1 MFPIDPVQTLLFVDD
16 EPLILKVIDRLLRQR
31 QAPWRC
37 LFAGGVDEALSILA
51 REPVDA
57 VISDIM
63 MPVRDG
69 FDLLAALRNDPK
81 YQDLPVVILTGLN
94 DPGLKSRALDLGA
107 TDLLNKPMDPA
118 DLMSRIRSVLRLK
131 RCQDDIKR
139 QNTQL
144 ESLVRQRTAALAATR
159 LDIIWRLGKAAEF
172 RSEETGNHVIR
183 VSYYSKLLAERL
195 GLPRDEVE
203 TIFHT
208 SPLHDLGKIGIPDRI
223 LLKPA
228 PLDPEEWRLMQTHC
242 RIGYDLLSQQ
252 SSLPF
257 GDDDLGLVLRR
268 EHNPFLDISA
278 AIACSH
284 HERWDGSGYPAGLR
298 GEAIPLAARIVAV
311 SDVFDAL
318 GSRRVYKESYSTE
331 QVLAIMRQCNGT
343 HFDPAVFAAFEVRL
357 LGRWLPQSH
366 NPLRSRGFCRLRG
379 CARQSE

>member
-1 MFPIDPVQTLLFVDD
+1 MFPSAPVQTLLFVDD
-16 EPLILKVIDRLLRQR
+16 EPLILRVIERLLRQR
-31 QAPWRC
+31 QAPWHC
-37 LFAGGVDEALSILA
+37 LFASGVDEALAILA

-63 MPVRDG
+63 MPGRDG
-69 FDLLAALRNDPK
+69 FDLLSSLRNDPK
-81 YQDLPVVILTGLN
+81 FQDLPVVILTGLN

-107 TDLLNKPMDPA
+107 TDLLNKPMEPD
-118 DLMSRIRSVLRLK
+118 DLMSRLRSVLRLK

-139 QNTQL
+139 QNAQL

-183 VSYYSKLLAERL
+183 VGYYSKLLAERL

-228 PLDPEEWRLMQTHC
+228 ALDPEEWALMQSHC
-242 RIGYDLLSQQ
+242 TIGQDLLSQQ
-252 SSLPF
+252 ASLPF
-257 GDDDLGLVLRR
+257 GDDDLGLVLRQ
-268 EHNPFLDISA
+268 EHNPFLVLAA
-278 AIACSH
+278 AIAGGH
-284 HERWDGSGYPAGLR
+284 HERWDGNGYPAGLR

-318 GSRRVYKESYSTE
+318 GSRRVYKKSFAADE
-331 QVLAIMRQCNGT
+331 VLDIMRQYNGT
-343 HFDPAVFAAFEVRL
+343 HFDPAVFAAFEKALATFNEIRHHYDDDD
-357 LGRWLPQSH
+357 G
-366 NPLRSRGFCRLRG
+366 
-379 CARQSE
+379 EDK